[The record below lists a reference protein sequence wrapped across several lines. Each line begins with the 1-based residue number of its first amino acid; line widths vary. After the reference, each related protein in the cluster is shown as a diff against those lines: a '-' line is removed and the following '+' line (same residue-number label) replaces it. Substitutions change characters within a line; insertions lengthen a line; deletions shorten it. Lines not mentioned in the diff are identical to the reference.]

1 MAIKRSEAFAVGMAS
16 TAALVVALV
25 GVQASLRGSI
35 HGDPVSL
42 GIFVASVVGMTI
54 DAVVGRSADKTM
66 IITRLRR

>member
-1 MAIKRSEAFAVGMAS
+1 
-16 TAALVVALV
+16 
-25 GVQASLRGSI
+25 VQASLGGSI